1 MQCGINPQK
10 TPSQRQNQKG
20 ALVIVAQTELVTVKN
35 KMELNYSRLN
45 GEYISWSLTN
55 GDGRNSD
62 DLRFGQYLWSK
73 YMMRDFTDVF
83 YVESCEQ
90 AYSTLLKDLYKLE
103 IQQEN
108 GTTSENSLEN

>member
-1 MQCGINPQK
+1 MKCGINLRQHLH
-10 TPSQRQNQKG
+10 QCQNQKG
-20 ALVIVAQTELVTVKN
+20 ALVIVAQTELVIVKN

-73 YMMRDFTDVF
+73 YDNMKEFTDVF
-83 YVESCEQ
+83 HKESCEDT
-90 AYSTLLKDLYKLE
+90 YSILLKDLYKLE
-103 IQQEN
+103 A
-108 GTTSENSLEN
+108 